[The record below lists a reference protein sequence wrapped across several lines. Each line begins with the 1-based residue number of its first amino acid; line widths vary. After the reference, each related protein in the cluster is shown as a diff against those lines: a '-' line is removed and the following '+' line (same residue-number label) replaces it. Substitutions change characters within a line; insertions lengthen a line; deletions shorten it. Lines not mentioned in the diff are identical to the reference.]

1 METSWA
7 MEGDGENQTAAAAG
21 RRDGDRGP
29 GRKRLRTGECSGEGW
44 TGPGEPP
51 LGLAPGLVTGVCST
65 CVWAAGDGPAPP
77 CPVSVGAA
85 GAAGPKEGV
94 PAGAGQQS

>member
-1 METSWA
+1 MEKIRPLRQRAGETGT
-7 MEGDGENQTAAAAG
+7 GDQGG
-21 RRDGDRGP
+21 RGSGQGSALVRG
-29 GRKRLRTGECSGEGW
+29 GQD
-44 TGPGEPP
+44 PGEPP